1 MNRKEQIQAL
11 KDNEKPFGLMSE
23 ELQEQA
29 EKLREIK
36 NKCSME
42 VYTEHGW
49 VPWANLNTMAG
60 CATYRLRPDYEEEPE
75 IERCEVLPQQY
86 ETEPIKFRGPAGPTC
101 LHKAPSRQGFIG
113 YEYEDGNVYPQ
124 PVMYNESGGFH
135 FITTLR
141 DINGGKD
148 ISVRPTH
155 VLLRRQK

>member
-11 KDNEKPFGLMSE
+11 KDNKKPFGLMDKE
-23 ELQEQA
+23 
-29 EKLREIK
+29 LRELAKEIGPK
-36 NKCSME
+36 EFNRFCG
-42 VYTEHGW
+42 GW
-49 VPWANLNTMAG
+49 RENPHRDFEQYFA
-60 CATYRLRPDYEEEPE
+60 YRLRPDYEEKPE